1 MSLFT
6 AYLTYIL
13 KALIDA
19 LSTKCAEKKRGKN
32 SHFRYYSFYCRQ
44 NSKCRCIAMICTQ
57 FFLLRKFP
65 GIDFMKELFML
76 DSKLYTLGFP
86 RDGTSRDKP
95 GRDVPLSLCPG
106 TKKFPCP
113 VVPLSRD
120 KKVLPVPLSLC
131 PGTRAGANVP
141 GRPGTK

>member
-1 MSLFT
+1 MVACGVSCQTRHIVT
-6 AYLTYIL
+6 ARIPP
-13 KALIDA
+13 
-19 LSTKCAEKKRGKN
+19 RV
-32 SHFRYYSFYCRQ
+32 
-44 NSKCRCIAMICTQ
+44 
-57 FFLLRKFP
+57 P
-65 GIDFMKELFML
+65 GIPPQLVGARV
-76 DSKLYTLGFP
+76 SK
-86 RDGTSRDKP
+86 

-141 GRPGTK
+141 GQTPLSRDVPGQNHLLFSEKKLYFCFCSCLFSGVKKIRLFYVCTFCHLLGVGIIELKLVNLHM